1 MNKIDVL
8 YIIGNGSLYGNVELQ
23 YSLRSLDKF
32 GKNVGRVFI
41 TGECPDFI
49 DREKVTFLPELDIG
63 CRAINHWW
71 KVDQT
76 FRKTDIGDRA
86 LLMYDD
92 IFFCKNV
99 NLAKYPWR
107 WRDILPLTVRPDGQ
121 YRRTLYNAGV
131 WLQKRML
138 PCLNYCLHQPCIY
151 EKEKFLSLSDDF
163 EELKLS
169 DVAMSVRCI
178 YANKFVTEKTEHMDD
193 LKIRAYVADLEKLI
207 ADRDCFS
214 IADDCFEGPV
224 EDWLKKTLPEKS
236 RWEK

>member
-8 YIIGNGSLYGNVELQ
+8 YIIGNGSLYGNVELR

-41 TGECPDFI
+41 TGKCPDFI
-49 DREKVTFLPELDIG
+49 DREKVTFFPELDIG

-92 IFFCKNV
+92 IFFCKPV
-99 NLAKYPWR
+99 DLSVYPWR
-107 WRDILPLTVRPDGQ
+107 WRSELPDIRPDGE
-121 YRRTLYNAGV
+121 YKRTLFNTHE
-131 WLQKRML
+131 WLFKRNY
-138 PCLNYCLHQPCIY
+138 PVLNYCLHQPCIY
-151 EKEKFLSLSDDF
+151 EKDKFLSLADDF

-169 DVAMSVRCI
+169 DVAMSVRSI
-178 YANKFVTEKTEHMDD
+178 YANRFVEKAEHQDD

-224 EDWLKKTLPEKS
+224 QEWLEKTLPEKS